1 MIPGLMSKLSES
13 TVASTTTVTFKSDIV
28 YVTGSTSI
36 ATIRA
41 PGQGGFSTVVF
52 VIATNAAGFATTTA
66 GNIALAV
73 SVTTSKATVF
83 VYSFKNSLWYPGAI
97 S

>member
-1 MIPGLMSKLSES
+1 MFPGLMSKLSES
-13 TVASTTTVTFKSDIV
+13 TVASTTTITVQSDIV

-36 ATIRA
+36 ATITS
-41 PGQGGFSTVVF
+41 PLIGIGGSVIFVV
-52 VIATNAAGFATTTA
+52 ATNAAGFATTTA

-73 SVTTSKATVF
+73 SVTTNKATVF
-83 VYSFKNSLWYPGAI
+83 VWSSVNSKWYPGAI